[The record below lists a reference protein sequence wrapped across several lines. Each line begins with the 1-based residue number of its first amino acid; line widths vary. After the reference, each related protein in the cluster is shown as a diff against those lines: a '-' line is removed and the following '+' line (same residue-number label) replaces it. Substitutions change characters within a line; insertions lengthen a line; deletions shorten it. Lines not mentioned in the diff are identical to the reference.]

1 MRTLTIVLLLAACK
15 YQTGSTG
22 NSIELPDAGH
32 THDGPCHTGFDGGH
46 DPLPDGGWVP
56 DDAGGYYPD
65 GGYYRPDGGYYG
77 GPDGGI
83 YGTDAGSNGGTDGG
97 SYYPDAALVH

>member
-15 YQTGSTG
+15 YQTSSTG
-22 NSIELPDAGH
+22 NQIEGPDAGVS
-32 THDGPCHTGFDGGH
+32 HDGPCHNAFDGGH

-65 GGYYRPDGGYYG
+65 GGYYYPDAGSYG
-77 GPDGGI
+77 GADGGI
-83 YGTDAGSNGGTDGG
+83 YGTDAGSY
-97 SYYPDAALVH
+97 YYPDATLVH